1 MKCFRSFLCVAVLSS
16 SIAAGL
22 AADGLSLAS
31 SHDVVWN
38 TLGKN
43 ENDSIPIGNG
53 DLAVNV
59 WTEQNGDIVL
69 LLAKADS
76 WTEMG
81 KLVKLGRVRIKL
93 APNPFVGSSD
103 FTQTLEME
111 KGAIEIK
118 SHTGSVRLWADANHP
133 VVRIEA
139 H

>member
-1 MKCFRSFLCVAVLSS
+1 MKSFRPILWVAVLSS
-16 SIAAGL
+16 SIASAIG
-22 AADGLSLAS
+22 ADGLSLVAP
-31 SHDVVWN
+31 HDVVWN
-38 TLGKN
+38 TFGTN
-43 ENDSIPIGNG
+43 ENDSMPIGNG

-93 APNPFVGSSD
+93 APSPFVGTSN
-103 FTQTLEME
+103 FAQTLAME

-118 SHTGSVRLWADANHP
+118 SRNGSVRVWADANNP

-139 H
+139 R